1 MKIREFAEQDNTQL
15 PFDVAEDVV
24 VFMRNDPVFYRRS
37 YYPALMQLKDACGKK
52 QKIDAGK
59 IFGPAVDSAMNTY
72 CKKFKVGK
80 NAAKVFDMQDRQ
92 NIINKIYTEEMA
104 NIQQGKY

>member
-1 MKIREFAEQDNTQL
+1 MKISEFAEQDNNKL
-15 PFDVAEDVV
+15 PFDVTEDVI
-24 VFMRNDPVFYRRS
+24 VFMRNDPIFYRRK
-37 YYPALMQLKDACGKK
+37 YYPAVMRLKDTCKKK
-52 QKIDAGK
+52 QKIDASK
-59 IFGPAVDSAMNTY
+59 MFGAAVDSAMNTY
-72 CKKFKVGK
+72 CKKFQVGK